1 MDSTTPPTILTTP
14 TTNKKAKRL
23 AQHLIFAKNNKGCH
37 HPFPQREDG
46 GTSFL
51 SRQRK
56 LHGESEVVGR
66 GGVRAGR
73 EQWGIGLTVV
83 VGRER
88 QQA

>member
-14 TTNKKAKRL
+14 TTNKKQRDSPNIS
-23 AQHLIFAKNNKGCH
+23 HLRKTTKAATILFHSEKMVA
-37 HPFPQREDG
+37 PL
-46 GTSFL
+46 FL
-51 SRQRK
+51 SRQRE